1 MIFPSRKRI
10 GKQADPIHE
19 VSLSSACCSSGDL
32 RSATSEESL
41 HPSSVTLTW
50 AFSGKRLWNRSY
62 AAASRRARNRP
73 PSSAF
78 AGSRCAAEEVRP
90 AGCPLRLGKKEVGE
104 LAVPPTA
111 FDPQVPAPELVSHRH
126 HDGTLVGATIETVLR
141 FADGS
146 ERSGIDRYEDEL
158 EFPRWTSIHASS
170 SPRRPGC
177 TDPASTDSKPLSV

>member
-1 MIFPSRKRI
+1 MC
-10 GKQADPIHE
+10 APIHE

-32 RSATSEESL
+32 RSAMSEESL

-50 AFSGKRLWNRSY
+50 AFFREATLEPVVCGGE
-62 AAASRRARNRP
+62 P
-73 PSSAF
+73 PREKPPTVLGLRWES
-78 AGSRCAAEEVRP
+78 CAAEEVRP

-141 FADGS
+141 FDDGS

-158 EFPRWTSIHASS
+158 KFPRWTSIHASS